1 SKDDNVPLS
10 EAERMEKALR
20 EAGGEPEV
28 HYQEGAGHWWNGKAA
43 KGVDCVDW
51 PGIFELFR
59 KSRRVSDPDVIDFTT
74 ADPGV
79 DATHHWV
86 RIEQPLAYGER
97 SRIRARRTKD
107 VVTIET
113 TNVRRLQVRLAARRY
128 VVDGQALDAPRNAW
142 FLRDGEKWAVAQP
155 VAGEKRPERSGPFK
169 RAFDNRF
176 VFVYGSGDAEG
187 MKRAR
192 FDAQMWW
199 YRGNGDVEVVSDA
212 RFRPDD
218 MLGNVI
224 LYGFAEENQAFAK
237 VLSRR
242 CPIKVQRGELTI
254 GKRHHAGENLGCVF
268 VYPRKD
274 DPDALVG
281 VIGHTGAAGARVGYT
296 LLPFVSGVGY
306 PDYALYS
313 DAILAKGD
321 EGVLAAGWFDHAWEL
336 GKRVGDQG
344 K

>member
-1 SKDDNVPLS
+1 
-10 EAERMEKALR
+10 M
-20 EAGGEPEV
+20 
-28 HYQEGAGHWWNGKAA
+28 
-43 KGVDCVDW
+43 
-51 PGIFELFR
+51 
-59 KSRRVSDPDVIDFTT
+59 T
-74 ADPGV
+74 
-79 DATHHWV
+79 
-86 RIEQPLAYGER
+86 
-97 SRIRARRTKD
+97 
-107 VVTIET
+107 
-113 TNVRRLQVRLAARRY
+113 RRLFASLMLTVLICSSALAAEGW
-128 VVDGQALDAPRNAW
+128 VSLFDGQALDGPRNAW
-142 FLRDGEKWAVAQP
+142 LFRDGETWAVAEP
-155 VAGEKRPERSGPFK
+155 ATGEKSPERSGPFK
-169 RAFDNRF
+169 RAFNNRF
-176 VFVYGSGDAEG
+176 VLVYGSGDAEG

-199 YRGNGDVEVVSDA
+199 YRGNGDVQVMSDDWFLA
-212 RFRPDD
+212 GDAYDGR
-218 MLGNVI
+218 NVI

-254 GKRHHAGENLGCVF
+254 GKRRFAGENLGCVF

-321 EGVLAAGWFDHAWEL
+321 EGVLAAGWFDHAWTL
-336 GKRVGDQG
+336 GKRVGKQR
-344 K
+344 